1 MHEKNVKAGLEMLWR
16 EFGEKRVQ
24 AAVAAVKKFSVEV
37 PSWVF
42 GRFGGGRFG
51 GYMPPGGARTIEE
64 KLDDAAFVHHL
75 TGATPAVAMH
85 TLWDFSSDG
94 RAADLDVAR
103 RVSQAARQRG
113 LQVGAVNPTYFLEG
127 SYRGSMSADE
137 KGTVQRYIEQTVV
150 SGAIA
155 RQYGNGMVT
164 LWFPD
169 GSAYPGQRQLRR
181 AFETLI
187 NACVACRRRIPNT
200 VRILIEY
207 KVFEPGTYSTTV
219 PDWGAARMI
228 AQAMGGNTGVLID
241 MGHHH
246 PGTNVEQI
254 VAMLIADGMPGG
266 FHFNT
271 RYAAD
276 DDHAV
281 EPSPQM
287 ARIFYEL
294 VEGNVIANRDRT
306 RNWGYMIDQCS
317 GRENRMRA
325 VLHSVDSLQQSLAK
339 AMLVD
344 TTKLRALQ
352 DADRIIPANRLFN
365 DAIMNCDVRPIVAQA
380 RLEKGLPVDPVV
392 AYTESGYQERIER
405 ARG

>member
-1 MHEKNVKAGLEMLWR
+1 MSTALQTLE
-16 EFGEKRVQ
+16 EFVNTEYKYGFVSDIETE
-24 AAVAAVKKFSVEV
+24 AL
-37 PSWVF
+37 
-42 GRFGGGRFG
+42 
-51 GYMPPGGARTIEE
+51 PPGLNEDTIRAISARKCEPAFLLEWRLKAYRHWRQMTEPRWQKAVYPPINYQDIIYFAAP
-64 KLDDAAFVHHL
+64 KTRKPLGSLDEVD
-75 TGATPAVAMH
+75 P
-85 TLWDFSSDG
+85 
-94 RAADLDVAR
+94 
-103 RVSQAARQRG
+103 
-113 LQVGAVNPTYFLEG
+113 E
-127 SYRGSMSADE
+127 
-137 KGTVQRYIEQTVV
+137 
-150 SGAIA
+150 
-155 RQYGNGMVT
+155 
-164 LWFPD
+164 
-169 GSAYPGQRQLRR
+169 LRR
-181 AFETLI
+181 TFENLR
-187 NACVACRRRIPNT
+187 NACVACRRKIPNT

-241 MGHHH
+241 LGHHY
-246 PGTNVEQI
+246 PGTNIEQI

-266 FHFNT
+266 FHFNA

-281 EPSPQM
+281 EPSPQV

-294 VEGNVIANRDRT
+294 VEGGVIANRNRS
-306 RNWGYMIDQCS
+306 RNWAYMIDQCS

-344 TTKLRALQ
+344 TAKLCALQ

-365 DAIMNCDVRPIVAQA
+365 DALINCDVRPIVAKA

-405 ARG
+405 ERG

>member
-1 MHEKNVKAGLEMLWR
+1 MHEKNVKPGLEMLWR

-64 KLDDAAFVHHL
+64 KLDDAAFIHRL

-137 KGTVQRYIEQTVV
+137 KDTVQRYIEQTVV

-155 RQYGNGMVT
+155 RRYGNGMVT

-187 NACVACRRRIPNT
+187 DACVACRRRIPNA
-200 VRILIEY
+200 VRILIADNGV
-207 KVFEPGTYSTTV
+207 KPGSVNRLASVLGGCVGVGDPILPMNKAELTEAIAKESKLSSIEVRLIV
-219 PDWGAARMI
+219 PV
-228 AQAMGGNTGVLID
+228 AMDKGLRFGVLKTK
-241 MGHHH
+241 H
-246 PGTNVEQI
+246 
-254 VAMLIADGMPGG
+254 
-266 FHFNT
+266 
-271 RYAAD
+271 
-276 DDHAV
+276 
-281 EPSPQM
+281 
-287 ARIFYEL
+287 
-294 VEGNVIANRDRT
+294 
-306 RNWGYMIDQCS
+306 
-317 GRENRMRA
+317 
-325 VLHSVDSLQQSLAK
+325 
-339 AMLVD
+339 D
-344 TTKLRALQ
+344 TVK
-352 DADRIIPANRLFN
+352 
-365 DAIMNCDVRPIVAQA
+365 NCISTVR
-380 RLEKGLPVDPVV
+380 
-392 AYTESGYQERIER
+392 
-405 ARG
+405 